1 MARECDHL
9 DNTCKCNFTTS
20 SGDPVL
26 GTGTVED
33 PYIFPV
39 CDDPMFIIE
48 DCDGNQQPIN
58 CGEIL
63 RVYPSG
69 FNGGPIVQSPTVQG
83 GILYIPRPTTTCLN
97 PGEDEVEEYGPWL
110 AGAGSTQKPSLLEDV
125 TLDFKGAVSA
135 MVYGSFTVC
144 QQLPA
149 PDAISGECFQI
160 IASARSGANPIGDP
174 TPNPIVSDT
183 IFNWEPPAD
192 SQSENCQ
199 TFTFFDDVQAQ
210 AGNNS
215 FTLSLTLGP
224 SAGCPHDPTRVLVVK
239 NPKMCLYY

>member
-33 PYIFPV
+33 PYIFPI

-83 GILYIPRPTTTCLN
+83 GILYIPRPTTRCLETQE
-97 PGEDEVEEYGPWL
+97 GESEYGPWPTGGTTTNSGLIENL
-110 AGAGSTQKPSLLEDV
+110 AIE
-125 TLDFKGAVSA
+125 FKGNASV

-144 QQLPA
+144 QKLPA
-149 PDAISGECFQI
+149 ATVLSGECFQI
-160 IASARSGANPIGDP
+160 RASAFGSPGLGDGNPVL
-174 TPNPIVSDT
+174 TPSF
-183 IFNWEPPAD
+183 FNWEPPAD
-192 SQSENCQ
+192 NQSMGCQ
-199 TFTFFDDVQAQ
+199 TFTFFDDVQVE
-210 AGNNS
+210 AGVNN
-215 FTLSLTLGP
+215 FGLSLEIGE
-224 SAGCPHDPTRVLVVK
+224 SAACPQDPTRILVVT